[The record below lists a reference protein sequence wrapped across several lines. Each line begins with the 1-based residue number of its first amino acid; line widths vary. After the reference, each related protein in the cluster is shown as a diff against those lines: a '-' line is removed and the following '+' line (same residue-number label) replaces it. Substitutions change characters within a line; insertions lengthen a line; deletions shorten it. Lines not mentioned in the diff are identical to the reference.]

1 MAEYPFDPNQIQKMY
16 LFDPNIAARRQIT
29 PVYDPSTPQNLR
41 RDFCMKSMVSFTEM
55 MAHKGCILNN
65 CCPPQVV
72 QVINESASNARLP
85 MTLKLGKSYTEAS
98 TVVLQEPPRKISSL
112 SLRVDANIASSNGI
126 VIWKIELFK
135 ESANGEISE
144 NGYATLYTAAYAKTY
159 HKKMKRTIINSK
171 NLGFYASPQ
180 EAIRNLK
187 LNQSGNCINVIVGD
201 IVTISAVLIGPM
213 STSDANATLSVY

>member
-1 MAEYPFDPNQIQKMY
+1 MSHHFGEANHALHTK
-16 LFDPNIAARRQIT
+16 IAPKI
-29 PVYDPSTPQNLR
+29 LR
-41 RDFCMKSMVSFTEM
+41 RTRIVDRSYLSP
-55 MAHKGCILNN
+55 GCNIWIKQIHLLNLIGIKRIFRHFILRIFFANN
-65 CCPPQVV
+65 LEYRRSPILYLTRISVFNHTRIVV
-72 QVINESASNARLP
+72 N
-85 MTLKLGKSYTEAS
+85 TGY
-98 TVVLQEPPRKISSL
+98 
-112 SLRVDANIASSNGI
+112 LRIWFVNRIIA
-126 VIWKIELFK
+126 WKPWLRMSELFK